1 MRERVAIVAAAQT
14 KFEPHKDK
22 QRMQEI
28 VWEVVSHVVKQTG
41 LHFEEEMGIDNAVTC
56 SDDFFDAR
64 TISDGAITD
73 VVGSHMRSE
82 EKVSMD
88 SLMAVYYAWAG
99 ILSGHYDITLVVA
112 HSKESQAMSRNLI
125 TNAAFDPIYQRP
137 LGIDYLQACALQARA
152 YMNSYKIS
160 KEIFAKVVVKSR
172 QNASKNPFAQEKKK
186 VTCDQV
192 LKSPMVADPLSKL
205 DIYPVSDGACAMI
218 LATESKAK
226 LITDKPVWILGGGCC
241 YDNFYLGDRNLARS
255 DALRK
260 AAGRAYQMA
269 GIKQPSRQLS
279 LAEISAYYSYQEP
292 LWCEGL
298 GLCPDGKG
306 GIFTESGESSLDGKM
321 PVNPSGGPLT
331 GNPQMVGGIVR
342 AAECFLQL
350 RGEAGKR
357 QVKNAKR
364 ALAHGTIGPAG
375 QFHAVMIFGV
385 EN

>member
-14 KFEPHKDK
+14 KFEPRKDK
-22 QRMQEI
+22 QRMQEL
-28 VWEVVSHVVKQTG
+28 VWEVVSQVVKQSG

-64 TISDGAITD
+64 TISDGAVTD
-73 VVGSHMRSE
+73 VVGGHMRSE

-112 HSKESQAMSRNLI
+112 HSKESQALSRNLI
-125 TNAAFDPIYQRP
+125 THAAFDPIYQRP
-137 LGIDYLQACALQARA
+137 LGIDYLQASALQARA
-152 YMNSYKIS
+152 YMNANKVNR
-160 KEIFAKVVVKSR
+160 ETLAKVVVKSR
-172 QNASKNPFAQEKKK
+172 QNAGRNPFAQERRK
-186 VTCDQV
+186 VTCEQV

-205 DIYPVSDGACAMI
+205 DIYPVSDGAAAMI

-241 YDNFYLGDRNLARS
+241 YDNFYLGDRNLAKS
-255 DALRK
+255 DALQK

-298 GLCPDGKG
+298 GLCSQGKG
-306 GIFTESGESSLDGKM
+306 AEFVESGESALDGKM
-321 PVNPSGGPLT
+321 PVNPSGGPLA
-331 GNPQMVGGIVR
+331 GNPQMVGGMVR
-342 AAECFLQL
+342 AVECFLQL

-385 EN
+385 DN

>member
-14 KFEPHKDK
+14 KFEPRKDK
-22 QRMQEI
+22 QRMQEL
-28 VWEVVSHVVKQTG
+28 VWEVVSQVVKQTG
-41 LHFEEEMGIDNAVTC
+41 LHFEEDMGIDNAVTC

-64 TISDGAITD
+64 TISDCGITD
-73 VVGSHMRSE
+73 VVGAHMRSE
-82 EKVSMD
+82 EKVAMD

-99 ILSGHYDITLVVA
+99 ILSGSYDITLVVA
-112 HSKESQAMSRNLI
+112 HSKESQAISRNLI

-152 YMNSYKIS
+152 YMNASKIS
-160 KEIFAKVVVKSR
+160 RETLAKVVVKSR
-172 QNASKNPFAQEKKK
+172 QNASRNPFAQEKKK
-186 VTCDQV
+186 VTCEQV
-192 LKSPMVADPLSKL
+192 LNSPMVADPLSQL
-205 DIYPVSDGACAMI
+205 DIYPISDGAAAMI

-241 YDNFYLGDRNLARS
+241 YDNFYLGDRNLAES
-255 DALRK
+255 EALKK

-298 GLCPDGKG
+298 GLCPEGKG
-306 GIFTESGESSLDGKM
+306 GKFVESGESALDGKL
-321 PVNPSGGPLT
+321 PVNPSGGPLA

-342 AAECFLQL
+342 AVECFLQL

-375 QFHAVMIFGV
+375 QFHAVMVFGV
-385 EN
+385 DN

>member
-14 KFEPHKDK
+14 KFEPRKDK
-22 QRMQEI
+22 QRMQEL
-28 VWEVVSHVVKQTG
+28 VWEVVSQVVKQTG
-41 LHFEEEMGIDNAVTC
+41 LHFEEDMGIDNAVTC

-73 VVGSHMRSE
+73 VVGAHMRSE

-99 ILSGHYDITLVVA
+99 ILSGSYDITLVVA
-112 HSKESQAMSRNLI
+112 HSKESQAISRNLI

-137 LGIDYLQACALQARA
+137 LGIDYLQSCALQART
-152 YMNSYKIS
+152 YMNANKVSR
-160 KEIFAKVVVKSR
+160 ETLAKVVVKSR
-172 QNASKNPFAQEKKK
+172 QNASRNPFAQEKKK
-186 VTCDQV
+186 VTCEQV

-205 DIYPVSDGACAMI
+205 DIYPVSDGAAAMI

-241 YDNFYLGDRNLARS
+241 YDNFYLGDRNLAKS
-255 DALRK
+255 EALKK

-298 GLCPDGKG
+298 GLCPEGKG
-306 GIFTESGESSLDGKM
+306 GKFVESGESALDGKL
-321 PVNPSGGPLT
+321 PVNPSGGPLA
-331 GNPQMVGGIVR
+331 GNPQMVGGMVR
-342 AAECFLQL
+342 AVECFLQL

-375 QFHAVMIFGV
+375 QFHAVMVFGV
-385 EN
+385 DN